1 MTEQEAFEI
10 AVPIV
15 RVVVDYIANKSYEKI
30 PDVVGF
36 SNGNS
41 LQLIVTAINQFMDD
55 AGITYMDTYDT
66 PCKNGPDRYH
76 EQLNVIV
83 YSDGRGFAV
92 DYFLAT
98 NGEINDLTLQ
108 MEFLVDSN
116 GNYNPFIEDCHVL

>member
-41 LQLIVTAINQFMDD
+41 LQLIVAAINQFMDD
-55 AGITYMDTYDT
+55 AGISYMDTYDT

-76 EQLNVIV
+76 EQLNVFV

>member
-55 AGITYMDTYDT
+55 AGITSMDTYDT

-76 EQLNVIV
+76 EQLNVFV

>member
-1 MTEQEAFEI
+1 
-10 AVPIV
+10 
-15 RVVVDYIANKSYEKI
+15 
-30 PDVVGF
+30 
-36 SNGNS
+36 
-41 LQLIVTAINQFMDD
+41 
-55 AGITYMDTYDT
+55 MDTYDT

-76 EQLNVIV
+76 EQLNVFV

-92 DYFLAT
+92 DYSLAT

>member
-55 AGITYMDTYDT
+55 AGITSMDTYDT
-66 PCKNGPDRYH
+66 PCKHGPDRYH
-76 EQLNVIV
+76 EQLNVFV